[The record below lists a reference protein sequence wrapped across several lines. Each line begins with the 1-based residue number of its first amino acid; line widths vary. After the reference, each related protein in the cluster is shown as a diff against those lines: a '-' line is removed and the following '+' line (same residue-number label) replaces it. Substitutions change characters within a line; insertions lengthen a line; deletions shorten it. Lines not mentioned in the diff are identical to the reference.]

1 MRTRSGGWLA
11 ALAALALTPVVAW
24 AQPQA
29 VEPAVAPAVAPAS
42 DPSIGM
48 AQAAIDQASD
58 RFRAGDFA
66 LALEALTTAEPL
78 AAASNQPALAA
89 IRFNISRCLEEL
101 KRHREAIAAYERYLL
116 MPDEPHR
123 KKRAVVA
130 IAALEE
136 RAYGRLSVS
145 CLPREARLAITGLE
159 GRQVSCPF
167 DSRRVEPGPHRVS
180 VSAIGF
186 APQARDV
193 LVELGKTAHL
203 DAVLVPIAPEAST
216 PVALGPERPLWPFA
230 VLSLGVAALGGGAYL
245 MGSAAEHR
253 DDAEG
258 RPPGSARSAV
268 IDTYETRETL
278 SIVSF
283 GVGLIAL
290 TIGGLG
296 LAMEPSE

>member
-1 MRTRSGGWLA
+1 M
-11 ALAALALTPVVAW
+11 
-24 AQPQA
+24 
-29 VEPAVAPAVAPAS
+29 
-42 DPSIGM
+42 
-48 AQAAIDQASD
+48 
-58 RFRAGDFA
+58 
-66 LALEALTTAEPL
+66 
-78 AAASNQPALAA
+78 
-89 IRFNISRCLEEL
+89 
-101 KRHREAIAAYERYLL
+101 
-116 MPDEPHR
+116 
-123 KKRAVVA
+123 
-130 IAALEE
+130 
-136 RAYGRLSVS
+136 
-145 CLPREARLAITGLE
+145 
-159 GRQVSCPF
+159 
-167 DSRRVEPGPHRVS
+167 
-180 VSAIGF
+180 
-186 APQARDV
+186 
-193 LVELGKTAHL
+193 
-203 DAVLVPIAPEAST
+203 LVPIAPEAST